1 MKILIERSGRS
12 FFLHAVHWAVFG
24 LYVYQTIDQ
33 SLTTGQFLTSLNCA
47 IWVAIAYVRFVQL
60 QTSEAKLDMLENEM
74 AHQIVSG
81 FEQFMKDNKEALVE
95 DLKGNKAVKI
105 KLKEKDERAI

>member
-1 MKILIERSGRS
+1 MKIIIERSGRS

-47 IWVAIAYVRFVQL
+47 IWVTIAYVRFVQL
-60 QTSEAKLDMLENEM
+60 QTSEAKLDLIEND
-74 AHQIVSG
+74 IIKG
-81 FEQFMKDNKEALVE
+81 FEQFMKDNKDELVE
-95 DLKGNKAVKI
+95 DLKGNKAIKI
-105 KLKEKDERAI
+105 KLKEKDERAN

>member
-12 FFLHAVHWAVFG
+12 FFLHALHWVVFG

-60 QTSEAKLDMLENEM
+60 QTSEAKLDLLENEM
-74 AHQIVSG
+74 AHDIVKG
-81 FEQFMKDNKEALVE
+81 FEQFMIDNKDELVK
-95 DLKGNKAVKI
+95 D
-105 KLKEKDERAI
+105 LKEKKVVKVKLKDEDGKSN